1 MQTQK
6 KYFIVALLSVFVIFQ
21 FASNYSVKAQT
32 SDTAPEMSVAGI
44 ELGSRESAKAFLKS
58 GYQPRVGKDG
68 RPTYYF
74 YNKWGSQVMKLT
86 AASFDDPYFLTEIEV
101 FSVGEKYQERHFQAE
116 EVKYFET
123 ENKIFIGFKQSTM
136 NLIAGV
142 KNKGSNNEITPKA
155 VVEIKG
161 EPSKRADTDKNHEVL
176 SYNIAAVKVAGA
188 KMEADYQADYEFYK
202 KKLKKFSIKLV
213 LDKTMTAKK

>member
-136 NLIAGV
+136 YFIAGV

-161 EPSKRADTDKNHEVL
+161 EPSKRADTDKNREVL
-176 SYNIAAVKVAGA
+176 SYNIAEVKVPGA

-202 KKLKKFSIKLV
+202 NKLKRFSIKLV

>member
-6 KYFIVALLSVFVIFQ
+6 KYYIVVLLSVFVIFQ

-32 SDTAPEMSVAGI
+32 SKNAPEMSVAGI

-136 NLIAGV
+136 YFIAGV

-161 EPSKRADTDKNHEVL
+161 EPSKRADTDKNREVL
-176 SYNIAAVKVAGA
+176 SYNIAEVKVPGA

-202 KKLKKFSIKLV
+202 NKLKRFSIKLV

>member
-6 KYFIVALLSVFVIFQ
+6 KYYIVVLLSVFVIFQ

-32 SDTAPEMSVAGI
+32 PKTAPEMSVAGI

-68 RPTYYF
+68 RPTYFF

-86 AASFDDPYFLTEIEV
+86 AASFEDPYLLTEIEV

-116 EVKYFET
+116 EIKFFET
-123 ENKIFIGFKQSTM
+123 ENNIFIGFKQSTM
-136 NLIAGV
+136 YFIAGV

-155 VVEIKG
+155 VVEMKG
-161 EPSKRADTDKNHEVL
+161 EPSKRADTDKNREVL
-176 SYNIAAVKVAGA
+176 SYSIADVKVPGEKA
-188 KMEADYQADYEFYK
+188 EADYQADYEFYK
-202 KKLKKFSIKLV
+202 KKLKRFSIKLV